1 MEPETSAEN
10 QEQEKTISEELLEDD
25 LELEADVENL
35 PL

>member
-1 MEPETSAEN
+1 MPEK

>member
-1 MEPETSAEN
+1 MAED

-25 LELEADVENL
+25 LELDADVENL

>member
-1 MEPETSAEN
+1 MPEKNSQNEDEAE
-10 QEQEKTISEELLEDD
+10 TINEELLEDD

>member
-1 MEPETSAEN
+1 MAEE
-10 QEQEKTISEELLEDD
+10 QEQEKTINEELLEDD

>member
-1 MEPETSAEN
+1 MPED